1 MRVLPKTRY
10 AVLGLGTVVFVAFLT
25 ISGFVL
31 GNVSA
36 RPQEIPGWIDPPT
49 LDPTPVSTND
59 DVESAWAEPKSFNGS
74 VTLGAEPYIHVTQD
88 NTVVLVNNS
97 NYTVAVD
104 PKNLGALMN
113 LIGPC
118 SIELYVVS
126 GSDQIPQ
133 EVSKRQTYVHGN
145 PEEMDERLNVQLIST
160 CYNSDDISGTGYGKY
175 QGVRIYSL
183 IERLKY
189 QEYLD
194 LASKNNVPI
203 GEYTVQGERAYRLLL
218 PYYTENG
225 VLGPTLRIE

>member
-59 DVESAWAEPKSFNGS
+59 DVESAWAEPKSFHGS

-133 EVSKRQTYVHGN
+133 EVSKRQ
-145 PEEMDERLNVQLIST
+145 
-160 CYNSDDISGTGYGKY
+160 
-175 QGVRIYSL
+175 
-183 IERLKY
+183 
-189 QEYLD
+189 
-194 LASKNNVPI
+194 
-203 GEYTVQGERAYRLLL
+203 RA
-218 PYYTENG
+218 
-225 VLGPTLRIE
+225 